1 MCTLISPLRFFSV
14 PSTFA
19 VGESGYQGHRSVP
32 VPLAAQKR
40 RSPGRRRVLAPLA
53 ARKRLPEAERDPGA
67 SSSGYLHTQV
77 DQVLFLRVDQVH
89 QVWHWRALEQR
100 VVDLV
105 QAVRVDQV
113 HPAFPP
119 NYSP

>member
-1 MCTLISPLRFFSV
+1 M
-14 PSTFA
+14 
-19 VGESGYQGHRSVP
+19 
-32 VPLAAQKR
+32 
-40 RSPGRRRVLAPLA
+40 PLA

-105 QAVRVDQV
+105 QAVKVDQV

-119 NYSP
+119 DFPTRISYQLVQTSRDC

>member
-1 MCTLISPLRFFSV
+1 MVTKKNCYR
-14 PSTFA
+14 
-19 VGESGYQGHRSVP
+19 
-32 VPLAAQKR
+32 
-40 RSPGRRRVLAPLA
+40 GRRRVPVPLA

-77 DQVLFLRVDQVH
+77 DQVLFLRMDQVH
-89 QVWHWRALEQR
+89 QVWHWRDLEQR

-105 QAVRVDQV
+105 QAFKVDLV

-119 NYSP
+119 NYSS